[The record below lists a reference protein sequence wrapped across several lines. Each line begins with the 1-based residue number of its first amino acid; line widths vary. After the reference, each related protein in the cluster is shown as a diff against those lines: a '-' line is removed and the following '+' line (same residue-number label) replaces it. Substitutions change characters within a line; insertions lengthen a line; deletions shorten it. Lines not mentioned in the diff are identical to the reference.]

1 MRTVTQL
8 TTAICNST
16 LAPQQAMQPSSMQM
30 QNDTMQSKQEP
41 SSQLTEAL
49 RTLFKQWKAWFKNKM
64 KTREDDFDWSF
75 DMVLVWARYLT
86 MKAITQPEF
95 NRASELSFDE
105 DWVPSNAKEFLA
117 LARAQKA
124 SEYPSAQA
132 AFDNACNQ
140 CGLIED
146 KYVKR
151 QWLHAV
157 VLETA
162 NRIGWGKLKNANEY
176 FLKTFT
182 GVYEQVISEHQN
194 GSTFV
199 IPKSHQVE
207 YERTVVKPGSEVDRK
222 INKQLAELRRVAV

>member
-1 MRTVTQL
+1 MRTLNQL
-8 TTAICNST
+8 TTAISNST
-16 LAPQQAMQPSSMQM
+16 PAQQQAMQPSSMQM

-64 KTREDDFDWSF
+64 KTKDEDFDWSF

-86 MKAITQPEF
+86 KKAITQPEF

-117 LARAQKA
+117 LARTQQAN
-124 SEYPSAQA
+124 EYPSAQA
-132 AFDNACNQ
+132 AFDNACCQ

-176 FLKTFT
+176 FIKTFT
-182 GVYEQVISEHQN
+182 GVYEQVITEHQN

-199 IPKSHQVE
+199 IPRSHQVE
-207 YERTVVKPGSEVDRK
+207 YKRTVVKPGSEADKR
-222 INKQLAELRRVAV
+222 ITEQLAGLRRLAV

>member
-1 MRTVTQL
+1 
-8 TTAICNST
+8 
-16 LAPQQAMQPSSMQM
+16 
-30 QNDTMQSKQEP
+30 MQSNQQSP
-41 SSQLTEAL
+41 SKQLTEAL
-49 RTLFKQWKAWFKNKM
+49 RVLFKQWKAWFKNKM
-64 KTREDDFDWSF
+64 RTREDDFDWSF
-75 DMVLVWARYLT
+75 DMVLVWAQYLT
-86 MKAITQPEF
+86 MKAITQTEF
-95 NRASELSFDE
+95 NKASELSFDE

-117 LARAQKA
+117 LARAPKA
-124 SEYPSAQA
+124 SEYPSAHA

-182 GVYEQVISEHQN
+182 SVYEQVISEHQN

-207 YERTVVKPGSEVDRK
+207 YERTVVKPGSEADRK
-222 INKQLAELRRVAV
+222 ITEQLAELRRVAV